1 MGAYPFYAYGTGA
14 DAEEAFE
21 SAREAAPTRDQLHS
35 AGGTVAEKDRFVRA
49 SERTDV
55 PDKDPSEAAHDLNRD
70 GLDRSDHPWVGK
82 YGPAGAIKAETRDDG
97 TERWL
102 FFGWS
107 NY

>member
-1 MGAYPFYAYGTGA
+1 MGAYPFYDRGTGA
-14 DAEEAFE
+14 DVEEAFE
-21 SAREAAPTRDQLHS
+21 NAREAAPSREELYS

-49 SERTDV
+49 SEKTDV
-55 PDKDPSEAAHDLNRD
+55 PDKDPREAAQEINRD
-70 GLDRSDHPWVGK
+70 GLDRRTHPWIGK
-82 YGPAGAIKAETRDDG
+82 NGPAGAIKIEECDDG

>member
-1 MGAYPFYAYGTGA
+1 MGAYPFYARGVGA

-21 SAREAAPTRDQLHS
+21 NAREAAPSREELHS
-35 AGGTVAEKDRFVRA
+35 ADGTVAEKDRFVRA
-49 SERTDV
+49 SEKTDV
-55 PDKDPSEAAHDLNRD
+55 PDKEPRVAAQEINRG
-70 GLDRSDHPWVGK
+70 GLDRRKHPWVGK
-82 YGPAGAIKAETRDDG
+82 YGPAGAIKVEERDDG